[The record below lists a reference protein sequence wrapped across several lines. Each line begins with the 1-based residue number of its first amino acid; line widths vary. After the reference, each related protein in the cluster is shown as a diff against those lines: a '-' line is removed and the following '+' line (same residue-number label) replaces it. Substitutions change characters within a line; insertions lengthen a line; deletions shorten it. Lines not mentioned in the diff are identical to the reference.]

1 MENLSRSACLALLI
15 GSSATIAAFPKA
27 DLQVEIAGGA
37 VPGRL
42 DPRVTVDLRQGSP
55 DEARIALTGPHA
67 TRFASRIRLGDDI
80 LVDVAEGRETTSLF
94 KGEVVGIEP
103 LPQHQPFIVVH
114 AASRLLRLTHELKT
128 RTFSDVTSAQIVGMI
143 AAEHGL
149 QADVTS
155 DPDIHYDHLFQHNQN
170 DLDFLKTLAREAHL
184 EVAIDGVTLFL
195 RHADDDPPLLSVS
208 RRRFADARLQVF
220 HPQLSASHSLQ
231 RLVVTGPNP
240 DRTGIFTGEA
250 QAPSILLG
258 SRDDDPAGVLGR
270 TATINLD
277 QTLASQEEADEQARQ
292 LFHDLTVGRIAAE
305 LLTRGNPR
313 IKPGILVD
321 IDVGSKFNGEYFV
334 AGVSHRFG
342 EGGYEA
348 VLRVRQRNDGM
359 FFLPEI
365 DDEVLVSF
373 AHGNLNRPV
382 VVGSL
387 WDEDDPT
394 RPACRRCDR

>member
-1 MENLSRSACLALLI
+1 LGNLSRPACLALLI

-37 VPGRL
+37 LPGRL
-42 DPRVTVDLRQGSP
+42 HPRVTVDLRQGLP

-67 TRFASRIRLGDDI
+67 TRFASRIRPGDDVV
-80 LVDVAEGRETTSLF
+80 VDVAEGRETTSLF

-103 LPQHQPFIVVH
+103 LPLYQPFIVVH
-114 AASRLLRLTHELKT
+114 AASRLLRLTHERKT
-128 RTFSDVTSAQIVGMI
+128 RTFSDVTSAQIVEMI

-149 QADVTS
+149 QAGATS
-155 DPDIHYDHLFQHNQN
+155 DPDIHYDHLFQHNQS
-170 DLDFLKTLAREAHL
+170 DLDFLKALAREADL
-184 EVAIDGVTLFL
+184 EVAIDGFTLFL
-195 RHADDDPPLLSVS
+195 RRADDDPPLLAVS
-208 RRRFADARLQVF
+208 RRPFADERLQVF
-220 HPQLSASHSLQ
+220 HPQLSASQSLQ
-231 RLVVTGPNP
+231 RLVITGPNP

-250 QAPSILLG
+250 QSPSILLG
-258 SRDDDPAGVLGR
+258 SRDDDPTRVLGR

-277 QTLASQEEADEQARQ
+277 HTLASQAEADEQARQ
-292 LFHDLTVGRIAAE
+292 LFLDLTAGRIAAE
-305 LLTRGNPR
+305 LLTRGNPT
-313 IKPGILVD
+313 ITPGILVD
-321 IDVGSKFNGEYFV
+321 IDVGSPFDGKYFV

-348 VLRVRQRNDGM
+348 VLRVRRSDNGM

-373 AHGNLNRPV
+373 AQGNVHRPV